1 MGLEQNAEKR
11 SSLFEANTSSRKTSL
26 SAIVVSK
33 HILLWCSAY
42 VLASQVYMLIIGAIT
57 PEIRPSPI
65 VLIFAATMSMVYI
78 CSHNLAALL
87 TSRGSRGRRDEP
99 GAVARWLAVIVLR
112 FDVTIWLVACCV
124 NITFTIARGPYC
136 FPSKSA
142 TSTEAIDE
150 GTTCIIQRTG
160 VGASLLALL
169 ASFTVFVLTHKTS
182 SPFRAHLFGISAETP
197 LLPPRLPYEASTK
210 KAMYSQMSFQ
220 CRSSTSLARHNLTKP
235 PTPFTSS
242 TSNLIPA
249 CTDETTLGLGIHTPA
264 KHSTASLLTPRPSL
278 SSIRTR
284 TTTSSLPPPS
294 SPLPPLPVY
303 IPERHDKPAVPQRL
317 TPCYQLGRS
326 SSGRTI
332 RIVVP
337 SPSPSMINLPSD
349 LDRSESL
356 SSIYSR
362 SISGESV
369 RPPLL
374 LGDTGRTH
382 SASTVHTVAKSPL
395 CMVQT
400 AAFGAL
406 PARRQKQKL
415 DKKWSFECDSDD
427 SDIDDAATLEARLP
441 PVSVIRADT
450 SASLVGKVGGDGS
463 S

>member
-1 MGLEQNAEKR
+1 
-11 SSLFEANTSSRKTSL
+11 
-26 SAIVVSK
+26 
-33 HILLWCSAY
+33 
-42 VLASQVYMLIIGAIT
+42 MLIIDAIT
-57 PEIRPSPI
+57 PEILPSPI

-78 CSHNLAALL
+78 FFHNLAALL

-99 GAVARWLAVIVLR
+99 GAVVRWLAVIVLR

-124 NITFTIARGPYC
+124 NITFTIAREPDC
-136 FPSKSA
+136 FSSKTA
-142 TSTEAIDE
+142 KSTEAIDK
-150 GTTCIIQRTG
+150 GTTCIVQRSG

-169 ASFTVFVLTHKTS
+169 ASSALFVLIHKTS

-197 LLPPRLPYEASTK
+197 LLPLQLPYEASAK

-220 CRSSTSLARHNLTKP
+220 CRSSTSLARHTLTIP
-235 PTPFTSS
+235 PTPFTRS
-242 TSNLIPA
+242 TSNLLPA
-249 CTDETTLGLGIHTPA
+249 CPDNTTLGLGIHPPA

-278 SSIRTR
+278 SSIRTC

-303 IPERHDKPAVPQRL
+303 LPEKHGKTVRTERL

-337 SPSPSMINLPSD
+337 SPSPSMITLPSG

-395 CMVQT
+395 CTVQT
-400 AAFGAL
+400 ASDVL
-406 PARRQKQKL
+406 PARREKRKL
-415 DKKWSFECDSDD
+415 DKKWSFECDSND
-427 SDIDDAATLEARLP
+427 SDIDDAATLQARLP
-441 PVSVIRADT
+441 PVSAVTRT
-450 SASLVGKVGGDGS
+450 NSSTSLVGKSPRHGPPRL
-463 S
+463 